1 MSVSL
6 LTWWGGALASCAGF
20 VLLSPMVARR
30 APARLASWTLS
41 LGSLVLAAVSVALP
55 LVLFVAL
62 FGQWGPVAAMGHWSA
77 HLVRDRVSVPVAVL
91 ALGTVVLAGQGLLLV
106 RTAWREGQAL
116 SDAWR
121 LARRSA
127 GALVV
132 LPDERPTVFALPGW
146 PGRIVAAQQLLQALN
161 PSEIRV
167 VLAHEQAHL
176 DGRHELHRAAVSL
189 ASALNP
195 MLRPARGAI
204 SLATERWADERAAMV
219 VGDRA
224 LVARTIGHVAQ
235 VCGREIPVS
244 PSMAAAGPGVAL
256 RVEALL
262 APPLGRRVLLT
273 ATLAVLALVPAGA
286 AVHALGQTNDLF
298 QRAERAYGT
307 SAPVTTPLTSI
318 STKAS
323 EHP

>member
-1 MSVSL
+1 MSASL
-6 LTWWGGALASCAGF
+6 LIWSGAALVSCAGF
-20 VLLSPMVARR
+20 ALLAPSVARR
-30 APARLASWTLS
+30 APACLAAWTLS

-55 LVLFVAL
+55 LVLFVVL
-62 FGQWGPVAAMGHWSA
+62 LGQWEPVAAMGHWSA
-77 HLVRDRVSVPVAVL
+77 HLVRARVTVPAAIL

-106 RTAWREGQAL
+106 QAAWREARAL

-121 LARRSA
+121 LARRSM

-146 PGRIVAAQQLLQALN
+146 PGRIVAAQQLLQALST
-161 PSEIRV
+161 SEIRV

-195 MLRPARGAI
+195 VLRPARGAI
-204 SLATERWADERAAMV
+204 GLATERWADERAARL

-224 LVARTIGHVAQ
+224 LVARTIGHVAR
-235 VCGREIPVS
+235 VCGREIPAA
-244 PSMAAAGPGVAL
+244 PTMAAAGPGEAL

-262 APPLGRRVLLT
+262 RPPLGRRTLLT

-286 AVHALGQTNDLF
+286 AVRALSQTNDLF

-307 SAPVTTPLTSI
+307 SAPVPFPPTPI
-318 STKAS
+318 SAKAS